1 MSLTVK
7 RVAKL
12 IRRGEPGRHL
22 DDGAMPAV
30 RGLYLVVAHERAAH
44 WELRYQING
53 RARQMGLG
61 SAHTLTL
68 DQARA
73 RAREARALLIAKID
87 PLEKRRSERAA
98 LRAANARAVTFAEAT
113 RLFLK
118 QHEPKWR
125 SRIHA
130 RQFAK
135 SLTDYVLPTIGQV
148 NVADID
154 TAMVLK
160 ALEPHWLTKTET
172 MSRVRGRIEAVLG
185 WATVRGFRS
194 GDNPARWRNH
204 LDKVLPSK
212 NEIAPAEHFAALPF
226 AAVPVLMATLSA
238 RQDVAAQ
245 ALRFT
250 ILTAARSGE
259 VLGATWDEINFDTA
273 TWTVPAARMKANRAH
288 EVPLSPAAVELLRSL
303 YPEDGNPF
311 VFIGARGAGLAA
323 AALTKLLRRMGYTA
337 TTHGFRSAFSTWAA
351 ERTAFPREIAEA
363 SLAHVVGSAVER
375 AYRRTT
381 SFDRRRKLVETWAR
395 FCTAPARAEGAD
407 VVAMRR

>member
-22 DDGAMPAV
+22 DSGAMPAV

-44 WELRYQING
+44 WELRYQVNG

-73 RAREARALLIAKID
+73 KAREARALLIAKID

-98 LRAANARAVTFAEAT
+98 LRAASARAVTFAEAA

-125 SRIHA
+125 SKIHA

-135 SLTDYVLPTIGQV
+135 SLTDYVLPVIGRV

-160 ALEPHWLTKTET
+160 VLEPHWLAKTET
-172 MSRVRGRIEAVLG
+172 MARVRGRIEAIIG
-185 WATVRGFRS
+185 WASVRGYRT
-194 GDNPARWRNH
+194 GDNPARWRGH
-204 LDKVLPSK
+204 LDQVLPGK
-212 NEIAPAEHFAALPF
+212 NEIAKVQHFRALPYNE
-226 AAVPVLMATLSA
+226 VPALVAQLGA
-238 RQDVAAQ
+238 RQDTAAR
-245 ALRFT
+245 ALRLL
-250 ILTAARSGE
+250 ILTAARTGE

-273 TWTVPAARMKANRAH
+273 TWTIPAARMKANREH
-288 EVPLSPAAVELLRSL
+288 EVPLSPTAIELLRSL
-303 YPEDGNPF
+303 YHEDGNPY
-311 VFIGARGAGLAA
+311 VFIGAGGAGLAA

-351 ERTAFPREIAEA
+351 EKANFPREITEA
-363 SLAHVVGSAVER
+363 SSGARDRQRGR
-375 AYRRTT
+375 ARLPEDNAIR
-381 SFDRRRKLVETWAR
+381 
-395 FCTAPARAEGAD
+395 
-407 VVAMRR
+407 